1 MKNLKVKIALGL
13 LILALSFLSLLAV
26 LEQSLSVELMK
37 IVRASISLL
46 LWVVI
51 PMVVTIISLILLG
64 AYKEKFRLLVYV
76 SSTLLFISNITFL
89 LFLNLSNVGFGI
101 IIIVLCVWGASF
113 LFIVTLIIKLIY
125 AYFIN
130 VNIKEI
136 LEDIFQLNL
145 IKSLL
150 LSILVTFLL
159 FHIYLLGNA
168 ITVYKTLQELNVE
181 EKEVSSLFSFY
192 KPSIY
197 EIRLSDGRRWSYGSL
212 KFVDNGR

>member
-1 MKNLKVKIALGL
+1 MKNLEVKIALGL

-130 VNIKEI
+130 INIKEI

>member
-13 LILALSFLSLLAV
+13 LLLALSFLSLLAV
-26 LEQSLSVELMK
+26 LEPSLSVELIR

-46 LWVVI
+46 LWVIV
-51 PMVVTIISLILLG
+51 PMVVTILSLMLLG
-64 AYKEKFRLLVYV
+64 AYNEKFRLLVYV

-89 LFLNLSNVGFGI
+89 LFLNLSNVGFEI

-113 LFIVTLIIKLIY
+113 LFIVALIMKLLY

-130 VNIKEI
+130 KNIKEI

-168 ITVYKTLQELNVE
+168 ITVYKTVQGLNVE

>member
-13 LILALSFLSLLAV
+13 LILALSFLSLLAI

-51 PMVVTIISLILLG
+51 PMVVTILSLILLG

-101 IIIVLCVWGASF
+101 FIIVLCVWGASF

-130 VNIKEI
+130 INIKEI

-168 ITVYKTLQELNVE
+168 ITVYKTVQELNVE
-181 EKEVSSLFSFY
+181 EKEVSSVFSFY